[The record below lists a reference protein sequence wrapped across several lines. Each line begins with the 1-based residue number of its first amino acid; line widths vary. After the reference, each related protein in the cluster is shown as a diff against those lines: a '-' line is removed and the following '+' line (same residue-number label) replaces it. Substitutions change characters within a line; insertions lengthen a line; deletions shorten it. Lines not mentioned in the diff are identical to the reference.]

1 VEIDDKGLC
10 EQKSSIDLADPW
22 GMNIRHPSFQS
33 LESRRLLSA
42 AAYLDGTTLRVS
54 GTPLDDVVTI
64 DFGRLVAIEGE
75 IIGLAAIDEIAVLVN
90 TPDSAE
96 TLSLT
101 FNASLVR
108 RVSVDLAEGDDQLI
122 ISQSID
128 PSLGRGDERGVR
140 IRGLTV
146 SAGPGDDYVESPWFG
161 RNYLDGGSGH
171 DTLIGGQGSD
181 TLFGQGGDDLLIGK
195 TGSDQLYGGNGND
208 TLEAGAGD
216 DALDGGAGDDQLIGG
231 RGDDLLDGGT
241 GNDTLSGGRG
251 IDTLV
256 GGIGNNDLIGGRE
269 ADIIFLGLDDNRDD
283 DSSDK
288 VLDLTVESPIVS

>member
-1 VEIDDKGLC
+1 MEIDDNVSSDP
-10 EQKSSIDLADPW
+10 KSQVNLADSLD
-22 GMNIRHPSFQS
+22 MNLRHSSLQA

-54 GTPLDDVVTI
+54 GTSLDDVVTI

-75 IIGLAAIDEIAVLVN
+75 IIGLAAIDDIAVLVN

-108 RVSVDLAEGDDQLI
+108 RVSVDLAEGDDQLV

-128 PSLGRGDERGVR
+128 PNLGRGDERGVR

-161 RNYLDGGSGH
+161 RNYLDGESGH
-171 DTLIGGQGSD
+171 DTLLGGQGSD

-195 TGSDQLYGGNGND
+195 TGSDLLFGGNGND

-216 DALDGGAGDDQLIGG
+216 DALEGGADDDQLIGG
-231 RGDDLLDGGT
+231 RGDDVLDGSS

-256 GGIGNNDLIGGRE
+256 GGVGTNDLVGGRE

-283 DSSDK
+283 DSDDN
-288 VLDLTVESPIVS
+288 VLDLTVESPIVT